1 MSKSLDPLY
10 KNQSLIYKYILYGVS
25 LFCIVFF
32 FPKGGQFKYEFQK
45 GKAWQHENLKA
56 PFDFSIKK
64 KTAEIE
70 AEEQAIVD
78 NQITFYRYNI
88 STRDKVLKNF
98 STKFSSVFS
107 DDVYNEEQLE
117 SLSLAGKSIID
128 RLYKKGVTNKTN
140 LTNPPDQIYLLRNNE
155 ADQVGY
161 KDLNSLKDIDKVIDQ
176 TLREN
181 QLQTFKGA
189 YHELFLNLIL
199 PNVTYDENLSKK
211 ALNDELSKVSHTRGT
226 IDEGSLI
233 IAKGELVDAD
243 NFKVITSLK
252 GEYQSELYTTFHI
265 IHEGN
270 LENIVWVT
278 LGLFLLNG
286 MITLFVQPLIY
297 IYEKI
302 FGLVSD
308 VSLLELSDTNSKL
321 LKELSNKAPGTFH
334 HSLQVS
340 NLAEAAANEV
350 GANAMLVRVG
360 ALYHDI
366 GKMLNPTYFTEN
378 QITNVN
384 PHDELSPKDSAKIII
399 DHVIGGIELARKNN
413 LPDRVIDF
421 IRCHHGTT
429 LVYYFFKKQEE
440 IDPNVNEDD
449 FRYPGPIPFSKETA
463 ILMMA
468 DSRSPVIAPRLG
480 RGGRRFESCHPDE
493 PPLGGYQNPA
503 NQRSEFSIK
512 RDIAVC
518 NWDIFRCRAKE
529 TDQNLILLN
538 AYLDDVYAEVLNAHK
553 QLHSERKLITAKGI
567 KLRYFGE
574 DEERMSLMKAV
585 AYHNANFN
593 NALKPGSLKNY
604 FSTEKYLQQFLKE
617 RLKTDDIYL
626 IQLNYRFI
634 VNFENYI
641 RTYKPK
647 KARRTCTNNGVMKH
661 LQRLIKIINL
671 CLKMEWLEKD
681 PFRSY
686 KVRYVKNERDYL
698 SERELELIETT
709 SFTELGL
716 SRVKDIFLFSCYTGL
731 SYIDIKELHPNQ
743 ILLGIDGNKW
753 IHTKRAKTNEPVKIP
768 LLVRANKILD
778 KYEDEMKITGEI
790 LPVYSNQKTN
800 KYLKEI
806 AEACGIHKNVTFHV
820 ARHTFATTIT
830 LSNGVPIETVSKLL
844 GHTKLSTTQIYARV
858 LQKKVGEDMQDL
870 MNLFE
875 AKKKQRSEAPK
886 SYHN

>member
-1 MSKSLDPLY
+1 MSKSLDPIY

-45 GKAWQHENLKA
+45 GKPWQHENLRA

-70 AEEQAIVD
+70 TEEQSIVD
-78 NQITFYRYNI
+78 SQITFYRYDF
-88 STRDKVLKNF
+88 STRDKVFKNF
-98 STKFSSVFS
+98 SEKFPSVFS
-107 DDVYNEEQLE
+107 SEEYNEEDLKI
-117 SLSLAGKSIID
+117 LSNTGKSILD
-128 RLYKKGVTNKTN
+128 RLYEVGITNKKS
-140 LTNPPDQIYLLRNNE
+140 LSNPPDQVYLLKKNE
-155 ADQVGY
+155 ADKISY
-161 KDLNSLKDIDKVIDQ
+161 KEINSLQDINKVIDK

-181 QLQTFKGA
+181 QLISLRGA
-189 YHELFLNLIL
+189 YHELFLNLIQ
-199 PNVTYDENLSKK
+199 PNVSYDADLSKK

-243 NFKVITSLK
+243 NYTVITSLK
-252 GEYQSELYTTFHI
+252 GEYQSELWTSKNQYFILFGYAILVALALMMLLLFLKKYRPLVYENNTKVTFIFFNILLMVFVTTMVVKYNVNYVFVVPLCILPLILKTFFDARLGLFVHVVTVLILGFVVPNSFEYIFLQIVAGIVTILTVSELYKRANLFISVAQITFIYMIGYLAFHI

-270 LENIVWVT
+270 LENILWVT

-429 LVYYFFKKQEE
+429 LVYYFFKKQQE
-440 IDPNVNEDD
+440 IDPNVNEED

-468 DSRSPVIAPRLG
+468 DSVEAAS
-480 RGGRRFESCHPDE
+480 
-493 PPLGGYQNPA
+493 
-503 NQRSEFSIK
+503 K
-512 RDIAVC
+512 
-518 NWDIFRCRAKE
+518 
-529 TDQNLILLN
+529 
-538 AYLDDVYAEVLNAHK
+538 
-553 QLHSERKLITAKGI
+553 
-567 KLRYFGE
+567 
-574 DEERMSLMKAV
+574 
-585 AYHNANFN
+585 
-593 NALKPGSLKNY
+593 SLKNPT
-604 FSTEKYLQQFLKE
+604 FLIIDEFVDKIIAGQMAANQFLNA
-617 RLKTDDIYL
+617 DIT
-626 IQLNYRFI
+626 F
-634 VNFENYI
+634 
-641 RTYKPK
+641 
-647 KARRTCTNNGVMKH
+647 
-661 LQRLIKIINL
+661 
-671 CLKMEWLEKD
+671 
-681 PFRSY
+681 
-686 KVRYVKNERDYL
+686 
-698 SERELELIETT
+698 
-709 SFTELGL
+709 
-716 SRVKDIFLFSCYTGL
+716 
-731 SYIDIKELHPNQ
+731 
-743 ILLGIDGNKW
+743 
-753 IHTKRAKTNEPVKIP
+753 
-768 LLVRANKILD
+768 
-778 KYEDEMKITGEI
+778 
-790 LPVYSNQKTN
+790 
-800 KYLKEI
+800 KEI
-806 AEACGIHKNVTFHV
+806 ESIKKIFKQ
-820 ARHTFATTIT
+820 
-830 LSNGVPIETVSKLL
+830 KL
-844 GHTKLSTTQIYARV
+844 TNIYHLRV
-858 LQKKVGEDMQDL
+858 EYP
-870 MNLFE
+870 E
-875 AKKKQRSEAPK
+875 
-886 SYHN
+886 